1 MMKKWM
7 IFSLLTLFLLTLSG
21 CYERETTVYTLED
34 VQSQIT
40 EIYDQVAPMTVAVVS
55 YDEADYA
62 IKVGHGSGLI
72 YDRTEAAGVYTYYVI
87 TNYHVVESQAYLRI
101 YNGINY
107 YNATPYA
114 VHEPE
119 DLALVTFST
128 PDDLPYYG
136 VDQFSGNK
144 VVEPVVGSFVI
155 AIGTPLDLDFFNTA
169 TIGIVG
175 RTRNTRIVQHDAAI
189 NPGNSGGP
197 LFDLAGNLLGFNTW
211 KRTTTVT
218 SDGEIAVDG
227 IGFAISMTVAKSV
240 VTSLRVTQTSV
251 FESAKIG
258 ITVMNISDAITE
270 KFGGVRPDFI
280 EETQEAGVYVDSIVP
295 LRPAVGKLFVH
306 DIITHVNGEELVN
319 LESLSLLLSGMKFG
333 DTLNLTVRRYVNNQ
347 FITVSVSITV

>member
-1 MMKKWM
+1 MKKWI
-7 IFSLLTLFLLTLSG
+7 IFSLLTLFLFTLSG

-40 EIYDQVAPMTVAVVS
+40 EIYDRVAPMTVAVVS

-72 YDRTEAAGVYTYYVI
+72 YDRVEAGGLYTYYVI
-87 TNYHVVESQAYLRI
+87 TNYHVVASQAYIRV
-101 YNGINY
+101 YNGSKY
-107 YNATPYA
+107 YNATPFA

-119 DLALVTFST
+119 DLALVTFAT
-128 PDDLPYYG
+128 TDDLPFYG
-136 VDQFSGNK
+136 IDQFSGNK
-144 VVEPVVGSFVI
+144 VVTPVVGSFVI
-155 AIGTPLDLDFFNTA
+155 AVGTPLDLDFFNTA

-175 RTRNTRIVQHDAAI
+175 RTSNARIVQHDAAI

-211 KRTTTVT
+211 KRTTTIT

-240 VTSLRVTQTSV
+240 ITSLRVTQTSV

-258 ITVMNISDAITE
+258 ITVMNISDAITN
-270 KFGGVRPDFI
+270 KFGGIRPVFI
-280 EETQEAGVYVDSIVP
+280 EEGQTAGVFVDSIVP
-295 LRPAVGKLFVH
+295 LRPAVGKLFVN
-306 DIITHVNGEELVN
+306 DIITHVNDEVIVN
-319 LESLSLLLSGMKFG
+319 LESLGLLLSGMKFG
-333 DTLNLTVRRYVNNQ
+333 DTLNLTVRRYINNE
-347 FITVSVSITV
+347 FVTVQVSITV